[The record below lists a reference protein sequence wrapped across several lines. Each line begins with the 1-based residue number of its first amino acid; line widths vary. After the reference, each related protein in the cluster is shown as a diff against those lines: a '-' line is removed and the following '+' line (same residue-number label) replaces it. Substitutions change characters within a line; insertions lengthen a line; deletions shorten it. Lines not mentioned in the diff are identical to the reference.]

1 MKFLVIPEFQAS
13 ISIVGATLG
22 GFVSENSTLDDVR
35 ATPAETMSAFGSEV
49 RQLRK
54 ARQMTLAELAKASGV
69 SVSHLSAIER
79 GTVNAS
85 LPKVSR
91 IAEALSVP
99 EEWFFNRRSGAGPM
113 ERSYVVRKQNRRS
126 LDLLYGEPVEKSG
139 YSDRLLSSSI
149 GGDFYMGVSDYS
161 PHSSQVT
168 HHLFQRDGE
177 MHGLVLDG
185 EFELTLEDEVITLR
199 AGDSFSFPGQI
210 VHSARNISDQP
221 ARLLWVNSPV
231 IIPKYLDRQ
240 HAEHPEETKDTKS
253 GS

>member
-1 MKFLVIPEFQAS
+1 MA
-13 ISIVGATLG
+13 
-22 GFVSENSTLDDVR
+22 DDAGSKLAR
-35 ATPAETMSAFGSEV
+35 ATSTEALTAFGAEV

-54 ARQMTLAELAKASGV
+54 ARGMTLAELASASGV

-79 GTVNAS
+79 GTVSAS
-85 LPKVSR
+85 LRKISS

-99 EEWFFNRRSGAGPM
+99 EEWFFNRRSGSGPM
-113 ERSYVVRKQNRRS
+113 ERAYVVRKRNRRNLS
-126 LDLLYGEPVEKSG
+126 LLYQEPMEQSG

-161 PHSSQVT
+161 PHTSDIVT
-168 HHLFQRDGE
+168 PLFTRDGE

-185 EFELTLEDEVITLR
+185 EFELTLDDEVITLQ

-210 VHSARNISDQP
+210 VHNARNVSDKP

-231 IIPKYLDRQ
+231 IIPECLQRS
-240 HAEHPEETKDTKS
+240 APEKEPKTIKQKS
-253 GS
+253 G